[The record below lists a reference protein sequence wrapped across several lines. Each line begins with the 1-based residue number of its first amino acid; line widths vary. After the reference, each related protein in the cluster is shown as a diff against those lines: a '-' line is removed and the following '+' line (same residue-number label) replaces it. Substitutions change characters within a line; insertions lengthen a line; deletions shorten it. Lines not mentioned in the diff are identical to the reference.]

1 MSSTETLS
9 GWLEQE
15 FSKDGWQTRRTRN
28 GEELYLEHGT
38 RRLVYMYEALK
49 HDRMLTSLYLEW
61 KVGKTVVRPFGVE
74 IVQDTFGVE
83 KVRIGVEA
91 ASKYDNSGNF
101 GFEGVKMVLNNHVW
115 EVLGKGASLSYEE
128 ASKDEEIWFL
138 PKTDDLV
145 LCMPLD
151 VEATLAGWA
160 SNLACGI
167 WRMPPLISLEKLKI
181 EGFEWRSDAEN
192 LSRAMEFCG
201 GRRGL
206 VGNKVWRTVERI
218 EDGIRRRFKQEA

>member
-28 GEELYLEHGT
+28 GEELYLEHDT

-61 KVGKTVVRPFGVE
+61 KVGKKVVRPFGVE
-74 IVQDTFGVE
+74 IVQDAYGVE

-91 ASKYDNSGNF
+91 ASRYDKELEY
-101 GFEGVKMVLNNHVW
+101 GFEGVRLILNNHVW
-115 EVLGKGASLSYEE
+115 EVLGKGASLTYDE
-128 ASKDEEIWFL
+128 AWGEDGIYAL
-138 PKTDDLV
+138 PKSDDRC
-145 LCMPLD
+145 LCLPLD
-151 VEATLAGWA
+151 VEATLSGWA
-160 SNLACGI
+160 SNLADGN
-167 WRMPPLISLEKLKI
+167 WGMPPLISLEKLQI

-192 LSRAMEFCG
+192 LGRAMEFCG

-206 VGNKVWRTVERI
+206 VGNKVWKTVERI
-218 EDGIRRRFKQEA
+218 ERGISTRFKQEA